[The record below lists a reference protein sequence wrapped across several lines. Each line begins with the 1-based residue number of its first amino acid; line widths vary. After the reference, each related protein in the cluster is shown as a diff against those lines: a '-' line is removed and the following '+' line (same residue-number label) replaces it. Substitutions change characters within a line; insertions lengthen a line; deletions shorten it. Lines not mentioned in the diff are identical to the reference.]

1 MALFGNVSEEYT
13 KTGKGGLTGLAN
25 TLSFIPGLR
34 SMGNFFKDIPL
45 IGHTFGAMIGMVDTV
60 WEAGRWAFQGKIG
73 SAATVLAAGT
83 VSNAFNAIPGPL
95 WWGIDVVSGVSTGA
109 SIGTHARAATESII
123 GALGLHPEVLNS
135 YPAAIGSLSQS
146 AYMGGKD
153 NFRDKIA
160 AERGLTR
167 QQMDARA
174 DQAYVNLAQS
184 NTALGA

>member
-13 KTGKGGLTGLAN
+13 KTGKGTLAGWAD
-25 TLSFIPGLR
+25 TLSYVPVLGGILAF
-34 SMGNFFKDIPL
+34 PL
-45 IGHTFGAMIGMVDTV
+45 GMISTV
-60 WEAGRWAFQGKIG
+60 IEAGKWAFQGKLG

-83 VSNAFNAIPGPL
+83 VGSAVDSLTAFGNPLNIATGGLTWWAGNAA
-95 WWGIDVVSGVSTGA
+95 SGMTTGA
-109 SIGTHARAATESII
+109 NFGTHARAATESII

-174 DQAYVNLAQS
+174 DQAYVNLAQG
-184 NTALGA
+184 NNQLGA